1 MRILRIVGD
10 KFEEF
15 IMMLGMIAMVT
26 LNFTNVVFRYLFPQ
40 TPFSYTEEL
49 TLLIFIWVT
58 MLGIACGYKWIS
70 HTGLSIV
77 TDILPRVLKRLVLVF
92 ATVCSVG
99 LFVMIFYQGILMVQ
113 NQLKFGQILPGMKI
127 SAATAG
133 AAIPACSVIV
143 ILRALQA
150 GIREIKATYSERG
163 AE

>member
-15 IMMLGMIAMVT
+15 ILMLGMIAMVT

-77 TDILPRVLKRLVLVF
+77 TDILPRVPKRLVLVF

-99 LFVMIFYQGILMVQ
+99 LFVMIFYQGILIVQ

-127 SAATAG
+127 SAAPAG
-133 AAIPACSVIV
+133 AAGRRSARWSRPVYPTAPY
-143 ILRALQA
+143 LP
-150 GIREIKATYSERG
+150 
-163 AE
+163 

>member
-1 MRILRIVGD
+1 MRMLRLVVD
-10 KFEEF
+10 RFEEF

-58 MLGIACGYKWIS
+58 MLGIACGYKWVS
-70 HTGLSIV
+70 HTGLSVV
-77 TDILPRVLKRLVLVF
+77 TDLLPRIPKKVAVIC
-92 ATVCSVG
+92 ATLCSVG

-113 NQLKFGQILPGMKI
+113 NQIRFGQILPGMKI
-127 SAATAG
+127 PAATAG
-133 AAIPACSVIV
+133 AAIPVCAVV
-143 ILRALQA
+143 VLLRTIQA
-150 GIREIKATYSERG
+150 GFKEFRAVQAREG